1 MISNSYSLFVLPRA
15 KAVILKRLKP
25 LRSAVRIAL
34 AAVTA
39 AVLFLSI
46 ACSAGPSKS
55 GNVRAAGNQ
64 NVPVSVVAAVQKDLP
79 VYLVGLGSV
88 TPMNTVSVKSRV
100 DGQLVTVAYK
110 EGQNVKQ
117 GDLLAVVDPRPY
129 QVALDQAQAQLFKD
143 QASLNDAKLNYERYK
158 GLLQDSGAMSQQ
170 QVDTQRSTVD
180 QLEGAVRTDQAQID
194 NAKLNLAYC
203 HITSPITGRV
213 GLRLVDPGNMVHA
226 SDTNALLV
234 ITQMQP
240 ISVIFTLPEDQ
251 LPSVLKRM
259 RAGTLPVDAYSR
271 DDLNKLGVGS
281 LLTIDNQ
288 IDQTTGTGKL
298 KAVFDNKDD
307 ALWPNQFVNVHL
319 QLDVR
324 KNSTL
329 IPTAAIQRGPQG
341 TYVFVVK
348 PDKTAEVRNVTVAI
362 TQNNMAAISQGI
374 EPNDL
379 VVVDGQDKLQAGTH
393 VDPRTISQGN
403 RQRQASD
410 QPGQA
415 TAPTS

>member
-1 MISNSYSLFVLPRA
+1 
-15 KAVILKRLKP
+15 
-25 LRSAVRIAL
+25 
-34 AAVTA
+34 
-39 AVLFLSI
+39 
-46 ACSAGPSKS
+46 
-55 GNVRAAGNQ
+55 
-64 NVPVSVVAAVQKDLP
+64 
-79 VYLVGLGSV
+79 
-88 TPMNTVSVKSRV
+88 
-100 DGQLVTVAYK
+100 
-110 EGQNVKQ
+110 
-117 GDLLAVVDPRPY
+117 
-129 QVALDQAQAQLFKD
+129 
-143 QASLNDAKLNYERYK
+143 
-158 GLLQDSGAMSQQ
+158 MSQQ

-194 NAKLNLAYC
+194 NAKLNLTYC

-271 DDLNKLGVGS
+271 DDLNKLGIGS

-362 TQNNMAAISQGI
+362 SQNNMAAISEGI